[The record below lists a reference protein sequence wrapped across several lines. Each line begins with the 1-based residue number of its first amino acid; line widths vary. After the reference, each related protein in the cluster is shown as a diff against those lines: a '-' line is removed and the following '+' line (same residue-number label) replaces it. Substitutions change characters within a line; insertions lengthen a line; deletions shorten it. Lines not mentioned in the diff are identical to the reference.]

1 MASSISIDKP
11 KAVSSILGE
20 NTKGKGKETVYKT
33 LAHVGVA
40 VIGGGLVTAIIGKP
54 SFLLGLGL
62 TGLGYYKDI
71 SWLAPLGIGMMASSH
86 LVPNESNTGVSGFN
100 LKQET
105 ENAKSRLMSLK
116 DSLLSKTYIDKVIKP
131 KATSKSSANRTIE
144 TPVMEETTEG
154 FGSVEANLN
163 VLNQIEKQLV
173 SSAMEIQNQRKE
185 QSTQGFNDEMN
196 GLDEMDFS
204 GL

>member
-11 KAVSSILGE
+11 KSVSSILGE

-33 LAHVGVA
+33 LANVGVA

-105 ENAKSRLMSLK
+105 ENAKSRLMSFK

-131 KATSKSSANRTIE
+131 KATSKNSANRMIE
-144 TPVMEETTEG
+144 TPAMEETTEG

-196 GLDEMDFS
+196 GVDEMDFS

>member
-33 LAHVGVA
+33 LAHIGVA

>member
-20 NTKGKGKETVYKT
+20 NTKGKGKETAYKT
-33 LAHVGVA
+33 LAQVGVA

-105 ENAKSRLMSLK
+105 ENAKSRLMSFK

-131 KATSKSSANRTIE
+131 KATSKSSANRTTE

-196 GLDEMDFS
+196 GIDEMDFS

>member
-105 ENAKSRLMSLK
+105 ENAKSRLMSFK

-131 KATSKSSANRTIE
+131 KATSNSSANRTTE

>member
-20 NTKGKGKETVYKT
+20 NTKGKGKESVYKT
-33 LAHVGVA
+33 LANVGVA

-71 SWLAPLGIGMMASSH
+71 SWLAPLGIGMMASSN
-86 LVPNESNTGVSGFN
+86 LVSNESNTGVSGFN

-105 ENAKSRLMSLK
+105 ENAKSRLKSFGS
-116 DSLLSKTYIDKVIKP
+116 SLLSKTYIDKVIKP

-185 QSTQGFNDEMN
+185 QSTQGFNDEVN
-196 GLDEMDFS
+196 GIDEMDFS

>member
-20 NTKGKGKETVYKT
+20 NTKGKGKETAYKT

-105 ENAKSRLMSLK
+105 ENAKSRLMSFK

-131 KATSKSSANRTIE
+131 KATSKSSANRTTE

-196 GLDEMDFS
+196 GIDEMDFS

>member
-11 KAVSSILGE
+11 NSVSSILGE

-33 LAHVGVA
+33 LANVGVA

-62 TGLGYYKDI
+62 TGYGYYKDI

-86 LVPNESNTGVSGFN
+86 LVPNESSTGVSGFN

-105 ENAKSRLMSLK
+105 ENAKSRLMSFK

-131 KATSKSSANRTIE
+131 KATSKSSANRTTE

-196 GLDEMDFS
+196 GIDEMDFS

>member
-11 KAVSSILGE
+11 KSVSSILGE

-33 LAHVGVA
+33 LANVGVA

-105 ENAKSRLMSLK
+105 ENAKSRLMSFK

-131 KATSKSSANRTIE
+131 KATSKSSANRMIE
-144 TPVMEETTEG
+144 TPAMEETTEG

-196 GLDEMDFS
+196 GIDEMDFS

>member
-11 KAVSSILGE
+11 NSVSSILGE

-33 LAHVGVA
+33 LANVGVA

-62 TGLGYYKDI
+62 TGYGYYKDI

-86 LVPNESNTGVSGFN
+86 LVPNESSTGVSGFN

-105 ENAKSRLMSLK
+105 ENAKSRLMSFK

-196 GLDEMDFS
+196 GIDEMDFS

>member
-20 NTKGKGKETVYKT
+20 NTKGKGKETAYKT

-105 ENAKSRLMSLK
+105 ENAKSRLMSFK

-131 KATSKSSANRTIE
+131 KATSNSSANRTTE

>member
-105 ENAKSRLMSLK
+105 ENAKSRLMSFK

-131 KATSKSSANRTIE
+131 KATSKSSANRTTEI
-144 TPVMEETTEG
+144 PAMEETTEG

>member
-131 KATSKSSANRTIE
+131 KATSKSSANRTTE

>member
-1 MASSISIDKP
+1 M
-11 KAVSSILGE
+11 
-20 NTKGKGKETVYKT
+20 
-33 LAHVGVA
+33 
-40 VIGGGLVTAIIGKP
+40 
-54 SFLLGLGL
+54 SF
-62 TGLGYYKDI
+62 
-71 SWLAPLGIGMMASSH
+71 
-86 LVPNESNTGVSGFN
+86 
-100 LKQET
+100 
-105 ENAKSRLMSLK
+105 K

-131 KATSKSSANRTIE
+131 KATSKSSANRTAE
-144 TPVMEETTEG
+144 TPAMEETTEG

-196 GLDEMDFS
+196 GIDEMDFS

>member
-11 KAVSSILGE
+11 KSVSSILGE

>member
-20 NTKGKGKETVYKT
+20 NTKGKGKESVYKT
-33 LAHVGVA
+33 LANVGVA

-71 SWLAPLGIGMMASSH
+71 SWLAPLGIGMMASSN
-86 LVPNESNTGVSGFN
+86 LVSNESNTGVSGFN

-185 QSTQGFNDEMN
+185 QSTQGFNDEVN
-196 GLDEMDFS
+196 GIDEMDFS

>member
-131 KATSKSSANRTIE
+131 KATSKSSTNRTTE

-196 GLDEMDFS
+196 GIDEMDFS

>member
-144 TPVMEETTEG
+144 TPAMEETTEG